1 MNHLPPPLSTP
12 GKDSKCAGRG
22 MLEAR
27 SGPNWTVGLA
37 QPCEKSGR
45 TKDRN
50 CSRKGQQS
58 QGGGDTPTCGAPAC
72 CVPEGRLKTAAG
84 GVLFLGRLSV
94 SRETPTPADTET
106 EKRELRPLG
115 FYVRL
120 LFCPG
125 TGEET
130 AGAQA
135 GAGPLP
141 VTAGCTPCP

>member
-1 MNHLPPPLSTP
+1 
-12 GKDSKCAGRG
+12 

-37 QPCEKSGR
+37 QPSEKRGR

-58 QGGGDTPTCGAPAC
+58 QGGGDTPTCGAPAYY
-72 CVPEGRLKTAAG
+72 VPEGRLKTAAG

-94 SRETPTPADTET
+94 SCETPTPTDTAQPET

-120 LFCPG
+120 FFGPG
-125 TGEET
+125 TREET
-130 AGAQA
+130 AGARA
-135 GAGPLP
+135 RAGPLP
-141 VTAGCTPCP
+141 VTAGCTRCP